1 MTDAERPVAID
12 RLSWVEFRDRAAAGA
27 IVIVPVGA
35 LEQHGHH
42 LPLGVDAILSAA
54 IAERVARRVDGLV
67 APALAYGYK
76 SQPRTGGGD
85 GFPGTTGL
93 DATTLIH
100 LLRDVLRQF
109 ARHGAT
115 RLAVVDGHY
124 ENELFL
130 TEGIDLALRDLRA
143 EGIDDARVVKLR
155 YFEEVP
161 EATIAAIWPDGYPG
175 LALEHAALMETSMML
190 AIAPETVRLA
200 VAPADPPASFPPYD
214 TFPADPTV
222 VPPAGALSPPHAATA
237 EIGAHLIDVFVD
249 LVAGA
254 LEREFR

>member
-1 MTDAERPVAID
+1 MSEAEPTVAID
-12 RLSWVEFRDRAAAGA
+12 RMSWVEFRDRVAAGA

-42 LPLGVDAILSAA
+42 LPLGVDAILAVA

-67 APALAYGYK
+67 APVLAYGYK

-85 GFPGTTGL
+85 AFPGTTGL
-93 DATTLIH
+93 DAATLIH
-100 LLRDVLRQF
+100 LVRDVVRQF

-115 RLAVVDGHY
+115 RLAVIDGHY
-124 ENELFL
+124 ENEMFL
-130 TEGIDLALRDLRA
+130 TEGIDLALRELRA
-143 EGIDDARVVKLR
+143 EGVDGVRVVKLR

-161 EATIAAIWPDGYPG
+161 EATIAAIWPNGYPG

-190 AIAPETVRLA
+190 AVAPETVRLA
-200 VAPADPPASFPPYD
+200 VAPVEAPASFPPYD
-214 TFPADPTV
+214 TFPADPAA
-222 VPPAGALSPPHAATA
+222 VPAAGALSPPHQATA
-237 EIGAHLIDVFVD
+237 EIGVHLVEVFVD

-254 LEREFR
+254 IEREFR